1 MFFISMFFETISLV
15 SLIPLFK
22 ILLSDI
28 NINEVVNL
36 YNPFSKS
43 FDFAY
48 NQWVVISSLVIGGIF
63 TFKAFFLSFFSFKL
77 QQLVNELK
85 THYPNLLFEK
95 YLSKNYRYHLNHNS
109 SYLIRNVTETEGIA
123 TYLKSFIIFT
133 HEMLI
138 FVSLILI
145 LLFYSPLATLILLG
159 TLLPTTLIFFVII
172 KKKSKKWGEERIL
185 NLGKR
190 FKNLQEGLR
199 GIKDIKIFKKE
210 HEFQKN
216 FNTNTLLMNNAE
228 MKQFFIESLPRLWLE
243 WLLVIAFLILISFS
257 LIILDDKHD
266 IITLIVLFAMAGYR
280 AMPSLVRILQ
290 SHQAMNYIKP
300 ILNLVIDDLT
310 QQDKLEKSSQV
321 INKGFNDNLTIK
333 DFNFNYDSKTI
344 FKNLNFQ
351 IEKGSAIGIV
361 GESGVGK
368 TTFVNL
374 LLGLLKPS
382 GGKILLDQKE
392 ITNDLYLFPNLFGH
406 VPQDLFLLDSSI
418 KHNIAFTLDE
428 SIIDN
433 RRVFDV
439 LKKSNLE
446 IFVKNCEN
454 GLDTTIGEQG
464 VKLSGGQKQRLGI
477 ARALYLNSKILIFD
491 EATSALDID
500 TEKKIINELI
510 KLKNI
515 MTILI
520 ISHRHTTLSFCDKIY
535 KIENNNIKKI

>member
-22 ILLSDI
+22 ILSSDI

-43 FDFAY
+43 FNFTY
-48 NQWVVISSLVIGGIF
+48 NQWIVISSLVIGGIF

-85 THYPNLLFEK
+85 IHYPNLLFEK

-133 HEMLI
+133 HEILI
-138 FVSLILI
+138 FVSLIFI

-159 TLLPTTLIFFVII
+159 TLLPTTLVFFVII

-210 HEFQKN
+210 NEFQKN
-216 FNTNTLLMNNAE
+216 FNTNTNLMNIAE
-228 MKQFFIESLPRLWLE
+228 MKQYFIESLPRLWLE

-266 IITLIVLFAMAGYR
+266 IFTLIVLFAMAGYR

-290 SHQAMNYIKP
+290 SHQAINYIKP

-310 QQDKLEKSSQV
+310 EQEKLQKSSQ
-321 INKGFNDNLTIK
+321 IADKGFKDNLIIK
-333 DFNFNYDSKTI
+333 DFNFNYDSKII
-344 FKNLNFQ
+344 FKNLNFR
-351 IEKGSAIGIV
+351 IKKGSAIGIV
-361 GESGVGK
+361 GESGAGK

-382 GGKILLDQKE
+382 KGKILLDQKE
-392 ITNDLYLFPNLFGH
+392 ITNELYHFPNLFGH

-418 KHNIAFTLDE
+418 KHNVAFTLDE
-428 SIIDN
+428 SNIDKK
-433 RRVFDV
+433 RVLDV
-439 LKKSNLE
+439 LKKSKLD
-446 IFVKNCEN
+446 IFVNNCEN
-454 GLDTTIGEQG
+454 GLDTSIGEQG

-491 EATSALDID
+491 EATSALDIE
-500 TEKKIINELI
+500 TEKEIVNELI

-520 ISHRHTTLSFCDKIY
+520 ISHRQTTLSFCDEIY
-535 KIENNNIKKI
+535 KIEKNNIKKI

>member
-22 ILLSDI
+22 ILSSDI

-36 YNPFSKS
+36 YSPFSKS
-43 FDFAY
+43 FNFAY
-48 NQWVVISSLVIGGIF
+48 NQWIVISSLVIGVIF

-85 THYPNLLFEK
+85 IHYPSLLFEK
-95 YLSKNYRYHLNHNS
+95 YLRKNYRYHLNHNS

-123 TYLKSFIIFT
+123 TYLKSLIIFT
-133 HEMLI
+133 HEILI
-138 FVSLILI
+138 FVSLIFI
-145 LLFYSPLATLILLG
+145 LLIYSPLATLILLG
-159 TLLPTTLIFFVII
+159 TLLPTTLVFFVII

-190 FKNLQEGLR
+190 FKNLQEALR

-210 HEFQKN
+210 NEFQKN
-216 FNTNTLLMNNAE
+216 FNTNTMLMNIAE

-257 LIILDDKHD
+257 LILLDDMHD
-266 IITLIVLFAMAGYR
+266 IFTLIALFAMAGYR

-290 SHQAMNYIKP
+290 SHQVINYIKP

-310 QQDKLEKSSQV
+310 EQKKLEKSSQ
-321 INKGFNDNLTIK
+321 IADKGFNDNLTIK
-333 DFNFNYDSKTI
+333 DFNFNYDSKII
-344 FKNLNFQ
+344 FKNLNFR
-351 IEKGSAIGIV
+351 IKKGSAIGIV
-361 GESGVGK
+361 GESGAGK

-382 GGKILLDQKE
+382 EGKILLDQKE
-392 ITNDLYLFPNLFGH
+392 ITSDLYQFPNLFGY

-418 KHNIAFTLDE
+418 RHNVAFTLDE
-428 SIIDN
+428 SNIDI
-433 RRVFDV
+433 RRVWDV
-439 LKKSNLE
+439 LKKSKLD
-446 IFVKNCEN
+446 IFVNNCEN
-454 GLDTTIGEQG
+454 GLDTIIGEQG

-491 EATSALDID
+491 EATSALDIE
-500 TEKKIINELI
+500 TEKKIVSELI

-520 ISHRHTTLSFCDKIY
+520 ISHRQTTLSFCDEIY

>member
-333 DFNFNYDSKTI
+333 DFNFNYGSKTI

>member
-1 MFFISMFFETISLV
+1 MFFISMFFETMSLV

-22 ILLSDI
+22 ILSSDI

-36 YNPFSKS
+36 YSPFSKS
-43 FDFAY
+43 FNFTY
-48 NQWVVISSLVIGGIF
+48 NQWIVISSLVIGGIF

-77 QQLVNELK
+77 QQLVNKLK

-95 YLSKNYRYHLNHNS
+95 YLGKNYRFHLNHNS

-123 TYLKSFIIFT
+123 TYLKSLIIFT
-133 HEMLI
+133 HEILI
-138 FVSLILI
+138 FVSLIFI

-159 TLLPTTLIFFVII
+159 TLLPTTLVFFVII

-210 HEFQKN
+210 NEFQKN
-216 FNTNTLLMNNAE
+216 FNTNTKLMNIAE
-228 MKQFFIESLPRLWLE
+228 MKQYFIESLPRLWLE

-266 IITLIVLFAMAGYR
+266 IFTLIVLFAMAGYR

-290 SHQAMNYIKP
+290 SHQAINYIKP
-300 ILNLVIDDLT
+300 ILNLVINDLT
-310 QQDKLEKSSQV
+310 EQEKLQKSSQ
-321 INKGFNDNLTIK
+321 IADKGFKDNLIIK
-333 DFNFNYDSKTI
+333 DFNFNYDSKII
-344 FKNLNFQ
+344 FKNLNFR
-351 IEKGSAIGIV
+351 IKKGSAIGIV
-361 GESGVGK
+361 GESGAGK

-382 GGKILLDQKE
+382 EGKILLDQKE
-392 ITNDLYLFPNLFGH
+392 ITNDLYHFPNLFGH

-418 KHNIAFTLDE
+418 KNNVAFTLDE
-428 SIIDN
+428 SNIDK
-433 RRVFDV
+433 RRVRDV
-439 LKKSNLE
+439 LKKSKLD
-446 IFVKNCEN
+446 IFVDNCEN
-454 GLDTTIGEQG
+454 GLDTNIGEQG

-491 EATSALDID
+491 EATSALDIE
-500 TEKKIINELI
+500 TEKEIVSELI

-520 ISHRHTTLSFCDKIY
+520 ISHRQTTLSFCEEIY